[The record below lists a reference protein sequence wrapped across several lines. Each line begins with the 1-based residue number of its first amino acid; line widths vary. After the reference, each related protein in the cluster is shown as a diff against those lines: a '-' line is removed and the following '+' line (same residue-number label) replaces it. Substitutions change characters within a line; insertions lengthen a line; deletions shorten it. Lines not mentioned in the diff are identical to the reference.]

1 MDKRKF
7 DLIIF
12 DWDGTLLNS
21 QEESS
26 KVNLFEGVEYGIKEL
41 KKQGYLLSVA
51 TGESRVGFD
60 NSIKQTS
67 LVSCFD
73 QTRTSNDCFSKP
85 HPQMVLEILEEL
97 MVLPEKALM
106 VGDSI
111 YDLLM
116 AKNAGVS
123 SLAILYGSQKRE
135 QLEGN
140 EALGYINNSYEL
152 FDWIRING

>member
-1 MDKRKF
+1 MNKRKF

-21 QEESS
+21 KEQSS

-67 LVSCFD
+67 LASCFD
-73 QTRTSNDCFSKP
+73 RTKTSNDCFSKP

-106 VGDSI
+106 IGDSL

-123 SLAILYGSQKRE
+123 SLAILYGSQERK

>member
-1 MDKRKF
+1 MNKRKF

-21 QEESS
+21 KEQLN

-51 TGESRVGFD
+51 TGESRVGFN

-67 LVSCFD
+67 LASCFD
-73 QTRTSNDCFSKP
+73 QTKTSNDCFSKP
-85 HPQMVLEILEEL
+85 HPQMILEILEEL
-97 MVLPEKALM
+97 MVLPEKTLM
-106 VGDSI
+106 VGDSV

-123 SLAILYGSQKRE
+123 SLAILYGSQK
-135 QLEGN
+135 
-140 EALGYINNSYEL
+140 I
-152 FDWIRING
+152 